1 MHRCWR
7 VLRCNR
13 CMFYG
18 PYGTLL
24 CHGKCSSG
32 RPDPAHGNA
41 GAPCAGT
48 EDQRGLRK
56 EMIGSVALNRS
67 YYASHASA
75 SCAAAV
81 AYTWALWHN
90 LCHGKSSS
98 GRPDLAHCN
107 AGAPCARAV
116 GLQCL
121 RKEMIRS
128 VALN

>member
-1 MHRCWR
+1 MGLMARYCATGNVAVV
-7 VLRCNR
+7 VL
-13 CMFYG
+13 
-18 PYGTLL
+18 TLL
-24 CHGKCSSG
+24 MVMQAL
-32 RPDPAHGNA
+32 PA
-41 GAPCAGT
+41 

-90 LCHGKSSS
+90 LCHGKSSR